1 MQLANQSTGLNAGVA
16 EPFPLSLNRE
26 LGAVVH
32 DHGTQF
38 AIWAPSAKSVTLRF
52 FSKGSSIE
60 EGDSMLGSYT
70 PELQS
75 DGAWTV
81 HFDENLHGTYYDY
94 LIEQRDGN
102 LVRTADPWAKGA
114 GVNGRR
120 SMVVDLAQT
129 NPEGWEHDEHPQTP
143 LSETMVAEM
152 HVASFSA
159 NAHGGFPV
167 EHCGKY
173 LAFTDLNTTVD
184 GKGEFPTGLNYFK
197 QLGVTAIQ
205 LLPFYDYGS
214 VDERDSSQYNWGY
227 DPLNYNVPEGSYST
241 NPFDGTV
248 RITECKQMIQS
259 LHSQGFKVIMDVV
272 YNHMYSADNWFERVV
287 PGYFVR
293 RTPDGSLPN
302 GSGCGDD
309 MASERE
315 MMRRYIVDSVTYWA
329 REYHVDGFRFD
340 LMGLIDTTTMNAIRA
355 SLDELPGGKDLLMYG
370 EPWAAGPSSTLP
382 GTALADK
389 SGLHLL
395 DSRIG
400 HFCDRTRDA
409 IKGHVF
415 ERNIKGYVNG
425 DAQANKPRIEQ
436 AVDAWRAP
444 QTNEGNAGQI
454 IQYVSAHDD
463 WTLWDKLCL
472 SMIGDGSANVLEDI
486 EEAERADGVSAE
498 PVDPAEVEEATR
510 RALQSAYLAEP
521 GKATSTVLEA
531 NTLAAGLI
539 YTSAGIPF
547 MLAGEEFGKTKFGN
561 DNSFD
566 SGVRVNEL
574 DWARAEHMRGLVEYY
589 RRLISL
595 RRANPDLFD
604 AEHIAVEAPG
614 NAVAYR
620 SDSIAVLVN
629 PDSEDH
635 VLPLARIEQAYAD
648 DSHNELPQIEHARDN
663 RSNWACVLD
672 SRGTHTNS
680 FSEPTLNITNDE
692 FPMPAR
698 SLSVW
703 RLEQ

>member
-1 MQLANQSTGLNAGVA
+1 MALARQSEGLKAGVA
-16 EPFPLSLNRE
+16 EPFPLSLERE
-26 LGAVVH
+26 LGAVAN

-52 FSKGSSIE
+52 FTKGSSME
-60 EGDSMLGSYT
+60 DGDAMVGAHR

-75 DGAWTV
+75 DGAWTI
-81 HFDENLHGTYYDY
+81 HFDGNLHGTYDDY
-94 LIEQRDGN
+94 LVEEQDGN
-102 LVRTADPWAKGA
+102 RVRTADPWAKGA

-120 SMVVDLAQT
+120 SMVVDLART
-129 NPEGWEHDEHPQTP
+129 DPAGWEHDTHPITP
-143 LSETMVAEM
+143 LRETMVAEM

-159 NAHGGFPV
+159 NPHGGFPL
-167 EHCGKY
+167 EHRGKY
-173 LAFTDLNTTVD
+173 LAFTDLGTTVD
-184 GKGEFPTGLNYFK
+184 GKGEFPTGVDYFK

-214 VDERDSSQYNWGY
+214 VDENDPRQYNWGY

-259 LHSQGFKVIMDVV
+259 LHAQGFKVIMDVV
-272 YNHMYSADNWFERVV
+272 YNHMYTADNWFERVV
-287 PGYFVR
+287 SGYFVR
-293 RTPDGSLPN
+293 RNADGTLSN

-309 MASERE
+309 MASERA

-329 REYHVDGFRFD
+329 REYHIDGFRFD
-340 LMGLIDTTTMNAIRA
+340 LMGLIDTDTMNAVRA
-355 SLDELPGGKDLLMYG
+355 SLDALPGGKDLIMYG

-382 GTALADK
+382 GTELANK
-389 SGLHLL
+389 EGLHLL

-415 ERNIKGYVNG
+415 ERRIKGYVNG
-425 DAQANKPRIEQ
+425 NAHDTKPQIEL

-444 QTNEGNAGQI
+444 ETNEGNAGQI

-472 SMIGDGSANVLEDI
+472 SMIGDDSPESANKAESGHADDSHRTLESRDDAL
-486 EEAERADGVSAE
+486 EHAYRAMPGTQ
-498 PVDPAEVEEATR
+498 TR
-510 RALQSAYLAEP
+510 
-521 GKATSTVLEA
+521 KVLEA
-531 NTLAAGLI
+531 NALAAGLI
-539 YTSAGIPF
+539 YTAAGIPF

-566 SGVRVNEL
+566 SGVKVNEL
-574 DWARAEHMRGLVEYY
+574 DWARAERMQGLVDYY
-589 RRLISL
+589 RRLIAV
-595 RRANPDLFD
+595 RRANPGLFD

-620 SDSIAVLVN
+620 SDDIAVLVN
-629 PDSEDH
+629 PDDEEYS
-635 VLPLARIEQAYAD
+635 LPVERIDSAFADSLHDDLPATPESASHAEAR
-648 DSHNELPQIEHARDN
+648 
-663 RSNWACVLD
+663 WVCVLD
-672 SRGTHTNS
+672 SSGTSTGE
-680 FSEPTLNITNDE
+680 FRQTGIRIAGGG

-698 SLSVW
+698 TLSIW
-703 RLEQ
+703 KRER

>member
-1 MQLANQSTGLNAGVA
+1 MAN
-16 EPFPLSLNRE
+16 
-26 LGAVVH
+26 

-52 FSKGSSIE
+52 FTKASSME
-60 EGDSMLGSYT
+60 DVDSLLGAHR

-75 DGAWTV
+75 DGAWTI
-81 HFDENLHGTYYDY
+81 HFDGNLHGTYYDY
-94 LIEQRDGN
+94 LVEQQDGN
-102 LVRTADPWAKGA
+102 RVRTADPWAKGA

-120 SMVVDLAQT
+120 SMVVDLART
-129 NPEGWEHDEHPQTP
+129 DPAGWEHDTHPITP
-143 LSETMVAEM
+143 LRETMVAEM

-159 NAHGGFPV
+159 NPHGGFPL
-167 EHCGKY
+167 EHRGKY
-173 LAFTDLNTTVD
+173 LAFTDLGTTVD
-184 GKGEFPTGLNYFK
+184 GKGEFPTGVDYFK

-214 VDERDSSQYNWGY
+214 VDENDPRQYNWGY

-259 LHSQGFKVIMDVV
+259 LHAQGFKVIMDVV
-272 YNHMYSADNWFERVV
+272 YNHMYTADNWFERVV
-287 PGYFVR
+287 SGYFVR
-293 RTPDGSLPN
+293 RNADGTLSN

-309 MASERE
+309 MASERA

-329 REYHVDGFRFD
+329 REYHIDGFRFD
-340 LMGLIDTTTMNAIRA
+340 LMGLIDTDTMNAVRA
-355 SLDELPGGKDLLMYG
+355 SLDALPGGKDLIMYG

-382 GTALADK
+382 GTELANK
-389 SGLHLL
+389 EGLHLL

-415 ERNIKGYVNG
+415 ERRIKGYVNG
-425 DAQANKPRIEQ
+425 NAHDTKPQIEL

-444 QTNEGNAGQI
+444 ETNEGNAGQI

-472 SMIGDGSANVLEDI
+472 SMIGDDSPESANKAESGHADDSHRTLES
-486 EEAERADGVSAE
+486 RADALEHAYRAMPGTQ
-498 PVDPAEVEEATR
+498 TR
-510 RALQSAYLAEP
+510 
-521 GKATSTVLEA
+521 KVLEA
-531 NTLAAGLI
+531 NALAAGLI
-539 YTSAGIPF
+539 YTAAGIPF

-566 SGVRVNEL
+566 SGVKVNEL
-574 DWARAEHMRGLVEYY
+574 DWARAERMQGLVDYY
-589 RRLISL
+589 RRLIAV
-595 RRANPDLFD
+595 RRANPGLFD

-620 SDSIAVLVN
+620 SDDIAVLVN
-629 PDSEDH
+629 PDDEEYS
-635 VLPLARIEQAYAD
+635 LPVERIDSAFADSLHDDLPATPESASHAEAR
-648 DSHNELPQIEHARDN
+648 
-663 RSNWACVLD
+663 WVCVLD
-672 SRGTHTNS
+672 SSGTSTGE
-680 FSEPTLNITNDE
+680 FRQTGIRIAGGG

-698 SLSVW
+698 TLSIW
-703 RLEQ
+703 KRER

>member
-1 MQLANQSTGLNAGVA
+1 MAN
-16 EPFPLSLNRE
+16 
-26 LGAVVH
+26 

-52 FSKGSSIE
+52 FTKGSSME
-60 EGDSMLGSYT
+60 DGDAMVGAHR

-75 DGAWTV
+75 DGAWTI
-81 HFDENLHGTYYDY
+81 HFDGNLHGTYYDY
-94 LIEQRDGN
+94 LVEQQDGN
-102 LVRTADPWAKGA
+102 RVRTADPWAKGA

-120 SMVVDLAQT
+120 SMVVDLART
-129 NPEGWEHDEHPQTP
+129 DPAGWEHDTHPITP
-143 LSETMVAEM
+143 LRETMVAEM

-159 NAHGGFPV
+159 NPHGGFPL
-167 EHCGKY
+167 EHRGKY
-173 LAFTDLNTTVD
+173 LAFTDLGTTVD
-184 GKGEFPTGLNYFK
+184 GKGEFPTGVDYFK

-214 VDERDSSQYNWGY
+214 VDENDPRQYNWGY

-259 LHSQGFKVIMDVV
+259 LHAQGFKVIMDVV
-272 YNHMYSADNWFERVV
+272 YNHMYTADNWFERVV
-287 PGYFVR
+287 SGYFVR
-293 RTPDGSLPN
+293 RNADGTLSN

-309 MASERE
+309 MASERA

-329 REYHVDGFRFD
+329 REYHIDGFRFD
-340 LMGLIDTTTMNAIRA
+340 LMGLIDTDTMNAVRA
-355 SLDELPGGKDLLMYG
+355 SLDALPGGKDLIMYG

-382 GTALADK
+382 GTELANK
-389 SGLHLL
+389 EGLHLL

-415 ERNIKGYVNG
+415 ERRIKGYVNG
-425 DAQANKPRIEQ
+425 NAHDTKPQIEL

-444 QTNEGNAGQI
+444 ETNEGNAGQI

-472 SMIGDGSANVLEDI
+472 SMIGDDSPESANKAESGHADDSHRTLESRDDAL
-486 EEAERADGVSAE
+486 EHAYRAMPGTQ
-498 PVDPAEVEEATR
+498 TR
-510 RALQSAYLAEP
+510 
-521 GKATSTVLEA
+521 KVLEA
-531 NTLAAGLI
+531 NALAAGLI
-539 YTSAGIPF
+539 YTAAGIPF

-566 SGVRVNEL
+566 SGVKVNEL
-574 DWARAEHMRGLVEYY
+574 DWARAERMQGLVDYY
-589 RRLISL
+589 RRLIAV
-595 RRANPDLFD
+595 RRANPGLFD

-620 SDSIAVLVN
+620 SDDIAVLVN
-629 PDSEDH
+629 PDDEEYS
-635 VLPLARIEQAYAD
+635 LPVERIDSAFADSLHDDLPATPESASHAEAR
-648 DSHNELPQIEHARDN
+648 
-663 RSNWACVLD
+663 WVCVLD
-672 SRGTHTNS
+672 SSGTSTGE
-680 FSEPTLNITNDE
+680 FRQTGIRIAGGG

-698 SLSVW
+698 TLSIW
-703 RLEQ
+703 KRER